1 MVAAVAIAGPHRTP
15 DTQAITTEAGG
26 NVMATTR
33 YSIFGLLVISALFGA
48 TAQAADPS
56 LCAAIADSAS
66 RLICYDAALRP
77 APAAPAAPVA
87 KSPPAAP
94 APLAAPAPA
103 PAPVA
108 KAAPAVAAAA
118 PAAVAAPAAEPAKR
132 AGITSM
138 FGLLPKRQKQDR
150 PQLQAT
156 VVDIKVRSDGQ
167 IVTLNNEQV
176 WMITEPQRDPFAEPD
191 DEIVIDPASLGSFLM
206 SRASGG
212 ASVRVKRLR

>member
-1 MVAAVAIAGPHRTP
+1 
-15 DTQAITTEAGG
+15 
-26 NVMATTR
+26 MATTR
-33 YSIFGLLVISALFGA
+33 YSIFGLLAISALFGA

-87 KSPPAAP
+87 KAPPA
-94 APLAAPAPA
+94 APA

-108 KAAPAVAAAA
+108 KAAPAVAAVSPAAVAAVAPAAVAAVA

-132 AGITSM
+132 AGITTM

>member
-1 MVAAVAIAGPHRTP
+1 
-15 DTQAITTEAGG
+15 
-26 NVMATTR
+26 MATTR
-33 YSIFGLLVISALFGA
+33 YSIFGLLAISALFGA

-56 LCAAIADSAS
+56 LCAAIVDSAS

-94 APLAAPAPA
+94 APLAAPATA

-108 KAAPAVAAAA
+108 KAAPAVAAVA
-118 PAAVAAPAAEPAKR
+118 PAAAAAPAAEPAKR

>member
-1 MVAAVAIAGPHRTP
+1 M
-15 DTQAITTEAGG
+15 
-26 NVMATTR
+26 
-33 YSIFGLLVISALFGA
+33 
-48 TAQAADPS
+48 
-56 LCAAIADSAS
+56 
-66 RLICYDAALRP
+66 
-77 APAAPAAPVA
+77 
-87 KSPPAAP
+87 
-94 APLAAPAPA
+94 
-103 PAPVA
+103 
-108 KAAPAVAAAA
+108 
-118 PAAVAAPAAEPAKR
+118 
-132 AGITSM
+132 SM

-167 IVTLNNEQV
+167 IVTLDNDQV

>member
-1 MVAAVAIAGPHRTP
+1 
-15 DTQAITTEAGG
+15 
-26 NVMATTR
+26 MATTR
-33 YSIFGLLVISALFGA
+33 YSIFGLLAISALFGA

-103 PAPVA
+103 PVA
-108 KAAPAVAAAA
+108 KAAPAVAPAA

-132 AGITSM
+132 AGITTM

>member
-1 MVAAVAIAGPHRTP
+1 
-15 DTQAITTEAGG
+15 
-26 NVMATTR
+26 MATTR
-33 YSIFGLLVISALFGA
+33 YSIFGLLAISALFGT

-103 PAPVA
+103 PVA
-108 KAAPAVAAAA
+108 KAAPAVAPAA

-132 AGITSM
+132 AGITTM

>member
-1 MVAAVAIAGPHRTP
+1 
-15 DTQAITTEAGG
+15 
-26 NVMATTR
+26 MATTR
-33 YSIFGLLVISALFGA
+33 YSIFGLLAISALFGA

-94 APLAAPAPA
+94 APLAAPATA

-108 KAAPAVAAAA
+108 KAAPAVAAVA
-118 PAAVAAPAAEPAKR
+118 PAAAPAAEPAKR

-176 WMITEPQRDPFAEPD
+176 WMITEPQRQPFAEPD

>member
-1 MVAAVAIAGPHRTP
+1 
-15 DTQAITTEAGG
+15 
-26 NVMATTR
+26 
-33 YSIFGLLVISALFGA
+33 
-48 TAQAADPS
+48 
-56 LCAAIADSAS
+56 
-66 RLICYDAALRP
+66 
-77 APAAPAAPVA
+77 
-87 KSPPAAP
+87 
-94 APLAAPAPA
+94 
-103 PAPVA
+103 VA
-108 KAAPAVAAAA
+108 KAAPAVAAVAAVA

>member
-1 MVAAVAIAGPHRTP
+1 
-15 DTQAITTEAGG
+15 
-26 NVMATTR
+26 MATTR
-33 YSIFGLLVISALFGA
+33 YSIFGLLAISALFGA

-56 LCAAIADSAS
+56 LCAAIADSAA
-66 RLICYDAALRP
+66 RLICYDAVLRP
-77 APAAPAAPVA
+77 APAAAAAPVA
-87 KSPPAAP
+87 KAPPA
-94 APLAAPAPA
+94 APA

-108 KAAPAVAAAA
+108 KAAPAVAAVSPAAVAAAA

-132 AGITSM
+132 AGIMSM

-167 IVTLNNEQV
+167 IVTLDNDQV

>member
-1 MVAAVAIAGPHRTP
+1 
-15 DTQAITTEAGG
+15 
-26 NVMATTR
+26 MATTR
-33 YSIFGLLVISALFGA
+33 YSIFGLLAISALFGA

-87 KSPPAAP
+87 KAPPA
-94 APLAAPAPA
+94 APA

-108 KAAPAVAAAA
+108 KAAPAVAAVSPAAVAAVA

-132 AGITSM
+132 AGITTM

>member
-1 MVAAVAIAGPHRTP
+1 
-15 DTQAITTEAGG
+15 
-26 NVMATTR
+26 MATTR
-33 YSIFGLLVISALFGA
+33 YSIFGLLAISAVFGA

-87 KSPPAAP
+87 KAPPA
-94 APLAAPAPA
+94 APA

-108 KAAPAVAAAA
+108 KAAPAVAAVSPAAVAAAA

-132 AGITSM
+132 AGIMSM

-167 IVTLNNEQV
+167 IVTLDNDQV

>member
-1 MVAAVAIAGPHRTP
+1 
-15 DTQAITTEAGG
+15 
-26 NVMATTR
+26 MATTR
-33 YSIFGLLVISALFGA
+33 YSIFGLLAISALFGA

-94 APLAAPAPA
+94 APLASPAMA

-108 KAAPAVAAAA
+108 KAAPAVAPAA

-132 AGITSM
+132 AGITTM

>member
-1 MVAAVAIAGPHRTP
+1 
-15 DTQAITTEAGG
+15 
-26 NVMATTR
+26 MATTR
-33 YSIFGLLVISALFGA
+33 YSIFGLLAISALFGA

-77 APAAPAAPVA
+77 APATPAAPVA

-103 PAPVA
+103 PVA
-108 KAAPAVAAAA
+108 KAAPAVAAVS

>member
-1 MVAAVAIAGPHRTP
+1 
-15 DTQAITTEAGG
+15 
-26 NVMATTR
+26 MATTR
-33 YSIFGLLVISALFGA
+33 YSIFGLLAIAALFGA

-77 APAAPAAPVA
+77 APGAPAAPVA

-108 KAAPAVAAAA
+108 KAAPAVAPAAIAA

-132 AGITSM
+132 AGITTM